1 MTAFTVIAELDELLK
16 PLRFTRKKMVW
27 NRLVGR
33 VVDVVDIQ
41 ISKAGDTITVNTGV
55 LDRDVHAKLWNEQP
69 PSFVQEPSCTVR
81 ARVGELINGHDR
93 WWPLNKTEPALQVS
107 RGVHAHVLPFLERM
121 QAREAMEEWL
131 VTTQVVRKKYPPPI
145 LSLAI
150 LMGTRGKFDEACAL
164 LADLRSKSFGAW
176 RARCEDVAKRLGCA
190 SG

>member
-107 RGVHAHVLPFLERM
+107 RGCAC
-121 QAREAMEEWL
+121 AR
-131 VTTQVVRKKYPPPI
+131 PPI
-145 LSLAI
+145 PRANASA
-150 LMGTRGKFDEACAL
+150 RGDGGVASDNAGCPEEISS
-164 LADLRSKSFGAW
+164 ADP
-176 RARCEDVAKRLGCA
+176 
-190 SG
+190 